1 MATLIVFIILSLAA
15 AAPIADAPTN
25 IPPITEPS
33 YVPEPKGRGTVQ
45 LLLSCVFTLVIC
57 IWTSIHPNIIKNP
70 STIRR
75 LKEKATYVILGLFS
89 PEIVL
94 ALAMKEYGD
103 ATIILRNAQFAGA
116 AAYAKSVAENV
127 RATMG
132 EKPGDAVESAL
143 EAVDVAVSTT
153 RKAETDARENANT
166 YITQW
171 IMRRLRSKTEMSD
184 REKETPLDSAH
195 SANWDES
202 HWENARKKQLATLA
216 EAKNLKIAVKKHAAE
231 SQTTDLP
238 WTTKVYNAPLRCWAH
253 VVILWGC
260 IWNPKP
266 VKYKIDLE
274 NAYFAMMGGY
284 TFCPV
289 KGLPDAENE
298 LTLAPE
304 ALAYLL
310 RQGFITTADLASLQ
324 PEIVDKGKSDML
336 AKFLVCMQAAWMV
349 FNCISRKIAGLPLT
363 LLELNVMMHVVCALV
378 VYICWWKK
386 PHDAGRAIS
395 LSQTLIDYDLW
406 ALVYTMDKYG
416 PLLRCSEQEPEQL
429 TEEKVASDIET
440 SHDVIEEKSPAS
452 AGLPRN
458 NKGFHLGVATATE
471 RDLRIC
477 ASAARKMR
485 QLFKDGSRTVCFVS
499 GQYPLCTPRVTMLYE
514 HRFFK
519 SGQGSSIILFLLC
532 FLYGGV
538 HATAW
543 NSHFPTPTERTLW
556 RISSIF
562 VGAPG
567 FGIIAFETIRLLS
580 DKNTDRQTVMRFLKF
595 CRNIL
600 FALSILAAFGGSI
613 YGIFSITRSP
623 CTGLRGF
630 LLFLLI
636 LGCIISFVGVLC
648 IVALILCCN
657 CLARWNLVPG
667 GLVLFAAALP
677 VAAVYCGARAY
688 IIIESFISMRSL
700 PAGAYSTFSWENF
713 WPHI

>member
-1 MATLIVFIILSLAA
+1 MATLIVPIILSLAA

-25 IPPITEPS
+25 IPPTAEPS
-33 YVPEPKGRGTVQ
+33 YVPEPRGRGTVQ
-45 LLLSCVFTLVIC
+45 LLLSCVLTLVIC

-94 ALAMKEYGD
+94 ALALKEYGD
-103 ATIILRNAQFAGA
+103 TTIILCNAHFAGA

-127 RATMG
+127 RAATG
-132 EKPGDAVESAL
+132 ENPGDAVESAL
-143 EAVDVAVSTT
+143 IAVDAAVST
-153 RKAETDARENANT
+153 AREAERVAIVNANAF
-166 YITQW
+166 ITQW
-171 IMRRLRSKTEMSD
+171 ITNRSRPTAQMSD
-184 REKETPLDSAH
+184 REKETPLNSVH
-195 SANWDES
+195 SANWDED
-202 HWENARKKQLATLA
+202 HWKKAREKQSAALV

-231 SQTTDLP
+231 SRTTDLP
-238 WTTKVYNAPLRCWAH
+238 WTTKVYNALLRFWAN
-253 VVILWGC
+253 VVKLWWC
-260 IWNPKP
+260 IWSTKP
-266 VKYKIDLE
+266 VKYKIDRE

-284 TFCPV
+284 TFCPEQ
-289 KGLPDAENE
+289 GLPDAENE
-298 LTLAPE
+298 LTLAPK

-310 RQGFITTADLASLQ
+310 RQGFITTADLASLR
-324 PEIVDKGKSDML
+324 PEIADKGKSDML

-349 FNCISRKIAGLPLT
+349 FNCISRKIAGLPVT

-395 LSQTLIDYDLW
+395 LSQTLIDCDLW

-416 PLLRCSEQEPEQL
+416 PLLRCSMEEPEQL
-429 TEEKVASDIET
+429 REEGVVNDIET
-440 SHDVIEEKSPAS
+440 SDDVIGEKSPAG
-452 AGLPRN
+452 AELLRN
-458 NKGFHLGVATATE
+458 NKGFHLSVATATE
-471 RDLRIC
+471 RELRIC

-485 QLFKDGSRTVCFVS
+485 QLIKDGSKAVCS
-499 GQYPLCTPRVTMLYE
+499 IPGPYPLCTPRVTMLYE
-514 HRFFK
+514 PRFFEA
-519 SGQGSSIILFLLC
+519 GQGSTIILFLLC
-532 FLYGGV
+532 LLYGGV

-567 FGIIAFETIRLLS
+567 FGLVAFEIIRLLS
-580 DKNTDRQTVMRFLKF
+580 DSKTDRYTVIRFLRF
-595 CRNIL
+595 CMGVL
-600 FALSILAAFGGSI
+600 AAFSILAAFGGSI
-613 YGIFSITRSP
+613 YGIFSITRGS

-636 LGCIISFVGVLC
+636 LVCMISFVGVLC
-648 IVALILCCN
+648 IAAIFFCCN
-657 CLARWNLVPG
+657 CLAKWDLVPG

-677 VAAVYCGARAY
+677 VAVLYCGARAY

-700 PAGAYSTFSWENF
+700 PVGAYSTFSWENF